1 MNPGLLQA
9 AIDRAPADRVALDD
23 GTRAVTYGE
32 LLELIPAERRRCAA
46 LGDRHALLADNGVA
60 WAITDLALHLGR
72 LVSVPLPG
80 YFTDAQLTH
89 LLDDAGI
96 DCLHTDDPDRARR
109 LLPGWTACEASPA
122 TGLACFQRRPD
133 GRARPSL
140 PPGTVKVTYTSG
152 STAEPK
158 GVCLGA
164 DDLETVA
171 ASLAAAAGSLGV
183 RRHLCLLPLATLLEN
198 VGGVYAPLLSHATC
212 VVPPSSATGMRYS
225 GPDVPRL
232 LGCIAGAAP
241 ESLIL
246 VPELLKLLVFAAGQ
260 GWPVPPTLRYVA
272 VGGASVPVD
281 LLEAAEAAGLPVYEG
296 YGLSECASV
305 VTLNTPEA
313 RRRGSAGRP
322 LPHARV
328 RIADDGQVMVSGVTL
343 RGYLGGEPREPG
355 REWATGDLGEF
366 DADGYLY
373 VRGRLRNLYITS
385 YGRNVAPEWVE
396 REIAQSPAVRH
407 VMVHGEARPWAVA
420 LVVPSR
426 DDVPPEAIGHA
437 ISAANRRLPDYAQV
451 RRWARV
457 DAPFTLAD
465 GLLTANG
472 RLRRRAIVE
481 RHASLIESLYRDETV
496 SLTR

>member
-109 LLPGWTACEASPA
+109 LLPGWTAGEASPA

-198 VGGVYAPLLSHATC
+198 VGGVYAPPLSHATC

-481 RHASLIESLYRDETV
+481 RHASLIESLYRDETL

>member
-246 VPELLKLLVFAAGQ
+246 VPELLKLLVVAAGQ

-481 RHASLIESLYRDETV
+481 RHASLIESLYRDETL

>member
-1 MNPGLLQA
+1 MSPGLLQS
-9 AIDRAPADRVALDD
+9 AIDRAPADRIALDD
-23 GTRAVTYGE
+23 GSRAVSYGE
-32 LLELIPAERRRCAA
+32 LAALLPAERRRCAG
-46 LGDRHALLADNGVA
+46 LGERHALLADNGVS
-60 WAITDLALHLGR
+60 WAITDLALHLER
-72 LVSVPLPG
+72 LASVPLPG

-96 DCLHTDDPDRARR
+96 DCLHTDDPERARR
-109 LLPGWTACEASPA
+109 LLPGWTTGDASPV
-122 TGLACFQRRPD
+122 TGLACFQRRLD
-133 GRARPSL
+133 AGARPAL

-152 STAEPK
+152 STSEPK

-171 ASLAAAAGSLGV
+171 ASLAGAAESLGV

-212 VVPPSSATGMRYS
+212 LLPPSTATGMRYS

-232 LGCIAGAAP
+232 LGCIASARP

-246 VPELLKLLVFAAGQ
+246 VPELLKLLVLAAGQ

-281 LLEAAEAAGLPVYEG
+281 LLEAADAAGLPVYEG

-343 RGYLGGEPREPG
+343 RGYLGGEQRAPG
-355 REWATGDLGEF
+355 SEWATGDLGEF

-420 LVVPSR
+420 LVVPAR
-426 DDVPPEAIGHA
+426 EEVTADAIGRA
-437 ISAANRRLPDYAQV
+437 VAAANRRLPDYAQV
-451 RRWARV
+451 RRWARA
-457 DAPFTLAD
+457 DAPLTRED

-472 RLRRRAIVE
+472 RLRRAAIVE
-481 RHASLIESLYRDETV
+481 RHAALIESLYRDEMA
-496 SLTR
+496 S

>member
-152 STAEPK
+152 STSEPK

-481 RHASLIESLYRDETV
+481 RHASLIESLYRDETL

>member
-46 LGDRHALLADNGVA
+46 LGERHALLADNGVA

-109 LLPGWTACEASPA
+109 LLPGWTAGEASPA

-171 ASLAAAAGSLGV
+171 ASLAVAAGSLGV

-232 LGCIAGAAP
+232 LGCIASARP

-481 RHASLIESLYRDETV
+481 RHASLIESLYRDETL

>member
-109 LLPGWTACEASPA
+109 LLPGWTAGEASPA

-481 RHASLIESLYRDETV
+481 RHASLIESLYRDETL

>member
-1 MNPGLLQA
+1 MTSGLLQS

-23 GTRAVTYGE
+23 GSRAVTYGE
-32 LLELIPAERRRCAA
+32 LRERLPAERRHCAA
-46 LGDRHALLADNGVA
+46 LGERHALLADNGVA

-481 RHASLIESLYRDETV
+481 RHASLIESLYRDETL

>member
-328 RIADDGQVMVSGVTL
+328 RIADDGHVMVSGVTL

-481 RHASLIESLYRDETV
+481 RHASLIESLYRDETL

>member
-109 LLPGWTACEASPA
+109 LLPGWTAGEASPA

-246 VPELLKLLVFAAGQ
+246 VPELLKLLVVAAGQ

-355 REWATGDLGEF
+355 REWATGDLGEV

-481 RHASLIESLYRDETV
+481 RHASLIESLYRDETL